1 MRMELIR
8 SRQVSKSPDRREGAK
23 GVGTAD
29 EEGEGEGGGGLIQG
43 LEIPRRTEYRLY
55 PST

>member
-8 SRQVSKSPDRREGAK
+8 SRQVSRSPDWREAAK

-29 EEGEGEGGGGLIQG
+29 EEGEGEGEGGGGLIQG
-43 LEIPRRTEYRLY
+43 LEIPRRTECRL
-55 PST
+55 